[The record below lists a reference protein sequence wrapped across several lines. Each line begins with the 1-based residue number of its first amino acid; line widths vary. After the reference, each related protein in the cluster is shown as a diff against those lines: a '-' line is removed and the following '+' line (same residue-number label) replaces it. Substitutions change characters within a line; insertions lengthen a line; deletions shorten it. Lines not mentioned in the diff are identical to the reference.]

1 MDLVATITASWNYL
15 IVILLMMGGLFIVIS
30 QNNMVKKLVGLAIFQ
45 TSVFLFYITVGKV
58 AGGTAPILMSSGKAA
73 YSNPLPH
80 VLILTAIVVGVATTA
95 LGLALVLRIHAAFG
109 SIEDDEVLAMK
120 ADAGM
125 PRSKRSRSSD
135 PDGSD
140 PEDGD
145 PA

>member
-1 MDLVATITASWNYL
+1 
-15 IVILLMMGGLFIVIS
+15 MMGGLFIVIS
-30 QNNMVKKLVGLAIFQ
+30 QNNMMKKLVGLAIFQ

-58 AGGTAPILMSSGKAA
+58 AGGTAPILMSYGKTA

-120 ADAGM
+120 AEAGM
-125 PRSKRSRSSD
+125 PRGRRSRSTD
-135 PDGSD
+135 PDG
-140 PEDGD
+140 GD
-145 PA
+145 TA